1 MLHYRVSISRLAF
14 AALAIAL
21 LAGAYLAVLYLAQRS
36 LLFPVPPYSPN
47 VNLGRAEIV
56 RLPLSGGDAQ
66 AFFLAPT
73 ASFPGPAPLLIF
85 MHGNAE
91 TAADRVPTLEDV
103 AAWGVGVLL
112 LEYPGYGGSAGRPSE
127 RSINEA
133 ALAAYDWAQ
142 RDSRIDGTRIVPYG
156 RSLGGGPAVR
166 LAVDRKT
173 PGLILESAFTSVA
186 DFAAQFLAPGFLV
199 RDRFDSV
206 KTLSSYRG
214 PLLVMHGLRDQI
226 VPIAQGR
233 ALAAAVPGAK
243 FFELPCGHN
252 DCARPWPLIRGF
264 LEENGL
270 APRRPPTQ

>member
-1 MLHYRVSISRLAF
+1 MSKLAF

-21 LAGAYLAVLYLAQRS
+21 LAFAYVALLYFAQRS

-47 VNLGRAEIV
+47 PNLGRAEIV
-56 RLPLSGGDAQ
+56 RLPAGGGEAQ
-66 AFFLAPT
+66 AIFLAPP
-73 ASFPGPAPLLIF
+73 ASFEGPAPLLIF

-91 TAADRVPTLEDV
+91 FADDWVPIFEEVTP
-103 AAWGVGVLL
+103 WGVGALL
-112 LEYPGYGGSAGRPSE
+112 LEYPGYGRSRGSPSE

-142 RDSRIDGTRIVPYG
+142 RDSRIDGKRIVPYG

-166 LAVDRKT
+166 LAVDRRA
-173 PGLILESAFTSVA
+173 PALILESSFTSVA
-186 DFAAQFLAPGFLV
+186 DFAAQVLAPGFLV

-214 PLLVMHGLRDQI
+214 PVLVLHGTRDQVI
-226 VPIAQGR
+226 PIAHGR

-252 DCARPWPLIRGF
+252 DCPRPWGLIRSF
-264 LEENGL
+264 LEQNGL
-270 APRRPPTQ
+270 LASR